1 MRLKVLAACI
11 LPCVAATL
19 AAAAA
24 PQAAPSMED
33 ARSMFAQANA
43 MLVDTRNS
51 NVEQVTEML
60 ELAAPVYIPA
70 AYKLLDVYEGRF
82 KGLPEQPEKAVA
94 LARSL
99 AERDDEGNPL
109 SVSLRPNAMFLLAGF
124 LERGYGCEPN
134 ILQAVQWLKRAADAG
149 LDEAKV
155 ELARCIMLGKGVKQN
170 ERLAWKMLMDV
181 ARRAPDTPKVYY
193 YLGYMCYKGLGHRV
207 DPYNA
212 ARLFREGVKHGDA
225 ACMNNLG
232 VMFEHGQGIH
242 RNTQGAAELYRRAA
256 ELGNREASSNLQRLS
271 FKENAKALQNAATP
285 AGERIRNAVLR
296 LVDSLPLAEPW
307 PERLRKA
314 VTGQDAS

>member
-1 MRLKVLAACI
+1 MRLKALAACI
-11 LPCVAATL
+11 LPCL
-19 AAAAA
+19 AAALAVAA

-43 MLVDTRNS
+43 MLVDTRNG

-60 ELAAPVYIPA
+60 EQAAPVYVPA
-70 AYKLLDVYEGRF
+70 AYKLLEVYEGRF
-82 KGLPEQPEKAVA
+82 KGLPEQPEKAVE
-94 LARSL
+94 LARRL
-99 AERDDEGNPL
+99 AENAGADNPQ
-109 SVSLRPNAMFLLAGF
+109 RPNAMFRLAGYQ
-124 LERGYGCEPN
+124 ERGYGCEPN
-134 ILQAVQWLKRAADAG
+134 MLQAVQWLKRAAEAG

-155 ELARCIMLGKGVKQN
+155 ELARCIMLGKGVKQDT
-170 ERLAWKMLMDV
+170 RLAWKMLMDV
-181 ARRAPDTPKVYY
+181 ARRAPDTPKVYF
-193 YLGYMCYKGLGHRV
+193 YLGYMCYKGLGHRA
-207 DPYNA
+207 DSYNA

-225 ACMNNLG
+225 ECMNNLA
-232 VMFEHGQGIH
+232 VMFEHGQGIR
-242 RNTQGAAELYRRAA
+242 RNAQGAAELYRRAA